1 MVAVQ
6 WPKYKQEAKFG
17 KRDRWTTW
25 HPFYICTCARWNGVT
40 CGPSITYTWSMAE
53 GLYALFLQ
61 FCSLDSDSN
70 LTPSVLA
77 VDAFTVCF
85 LWWGEKGAGSTP
97 CLPLSATDRWTCGR
111 PALARYRLRCC
122 FKMPS
127 RACGTLSIKSEDG
140 SKLALYREI
149 TEFFSA
155 LTDIS
160 IICEI
165 VFW

>member
-1 MVAVQ
+1 MNNV
-6 WPKYKQEAKFG
+6 
-17 KRDRWTTW
+17 T
-25 HPFYICTCARWNGVT
+25 PFLYMYLCKMKWVT

-97 CLPLSATDRWTCGR
+97 CLPLSATDR
-111 PALARYRLRCC
+111 
-122 FKMPS
+122 
-127 RACGTLSIKSEDG
+127 
-140 SKLALYREI
+140 
-149 TEFFSA
+149 
-155 LTDIS
+155 
-160 IICEI
+160 
-165 VFW
+165 